1 MKCFFYKN
9 VGRAPWDENL
19 PRWKT
24 WPDISLFEL
33 QSHFLLNLS
42 CPSLLLQEPNKNY
55 QKRITVDSLYC
66 VYVMH
71 FESIRENI
79 KLQKLYFY
87 QSFYFFSSVQEKNVR
102 SLNLRDV
109 LFAITADFNSS
120 HLIRNLQY
128 LKHVLYT
135 GYL

>member
-1 MKCFFYKN
+1 M
-9 VGRAPWDENL
+9 
-19 PRWKT
+19 
-24 WPDISLFEL
+24 
-33 QSHFLLNLS
+33 
-42 CPSLLLQEPNKNY
+42 QEPNKNY
-55 QKRITVDSLYC
+55 QKRITVDSSYC
-66 VYVMH
+66 VYIMH
-71 FESIRENI
+71 FELNRENI

-87 QSFYFFSSVQEKNVR
+87 QSFYFFSSVQERNVR
-102 SLNLRDV
+102 SLNLQDV